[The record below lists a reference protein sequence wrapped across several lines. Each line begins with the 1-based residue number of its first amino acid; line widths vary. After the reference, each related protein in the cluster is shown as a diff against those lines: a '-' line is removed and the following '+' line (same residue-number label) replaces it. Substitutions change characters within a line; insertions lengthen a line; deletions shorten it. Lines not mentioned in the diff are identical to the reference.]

1 MKRCIIFTI
10 LFLFGLASATVPS
23 PISCQLPLSAKKIA
37 NISRGGGENKFR
49 DPTKRQTVCA
59 EVSTIS
65 GACLS
70 SDAATEA
77 FIGNL
82 QLVTAGIL
90 VWWATLSV
98 PRYYVKQKA
107 FYLDYVAKCGG
118 ADETIKF
125 VNAIFP
131 DTLSRA
137 ISLQNEVTGVLI
149 GSLFSMSSL
158 FLLSGRM
165 GEPAVFPTRA
175 SAPMAIFH
183 FFRMLSPFVSLF
195 LIPKIP
201 IMFNPIDSDAYGK
214 IYQGNVHQVLGV
226 PGFLISPMLEI
237 IHSYLAF
244 RKYFST
250 KPRGEKLVTDTDKR
264 AKKVTLHRAMW
275 FGFTAIKSV
284 LCAYSLYT
292 FIRFLLTQFPKSK
305 KDSNPMSH
313 VLGFILESRMIM
325 STGLAFTFLALAQ
338 LCECAAC
345 CSMARHSWV
354 YMTPFTLLAVA
365 MLKNFLVYSYKS
377 TNINKNYVQIL
388 GMKDLVSNAIACS
401 GSSEDN
407 LKACCTDAYNKFFD
421 SS

>member
-1 MKRCIIFTI
+1 MKLCIIFAK
-10 LFLFGLASATVPS
+10 LFLLGLASATVPS
-23 PISCQLPLSAKKIA
+23 PISCRLPLSAKKIA
-37 NISRGGGENKFR
+37 NISRGGGGNGFR

-59 EVSTIS
+59 DVSTIS
-65 GACLS
+65 GPSLS

-98 PRYYVKQKA
+98 PRYYVKQQS
-107 FYLDYVAKCGG
+107 FYSDYVAKCGG

-137 ISLQNEVTGVLI
+137 ISLQYEVSGVLI

-158 FLLSGRM
+158 FLLSGMM
-165 GEPAVFPTRA
+165 GRPDVFPARA

-183 FFRMLSPFVSLF
+183 FFRMVSPFISLF

-201 IMFNPIDSDAYGK
+201 IMFDPIGNDAYGK

-226 PGFLISPMLEI
+226 PGFLISPVLEI
-237 IHSYLAF
+237 IHSYFAL

-250 KPRGEKLVTDTDKR
+250 KTRGEKLVTDTDKR

-275 FGFTAIKSV
+275 FGFTVIKSV
-284 LCAYSLYT
+284 LCTYSLYT
-292 FIRFLLTQFPKSK
+292 FIKFLSTQFPKSK

-345 CSMARHSWV
+345 CSMARYSWV
-354 YMTPFTLLAVA
+354 YMTPFTLLAGT

-377 TNINKNYVQIL
+377 TNINKNYIQIL
-388 GMKDLVSNAIACS
+388 GLKDLVSNAMACS
-401 GSSEDN
+401 GRSDDN
-407 LKACCTDAYNKFFD
+407 LMTCCTDAYNKFFV